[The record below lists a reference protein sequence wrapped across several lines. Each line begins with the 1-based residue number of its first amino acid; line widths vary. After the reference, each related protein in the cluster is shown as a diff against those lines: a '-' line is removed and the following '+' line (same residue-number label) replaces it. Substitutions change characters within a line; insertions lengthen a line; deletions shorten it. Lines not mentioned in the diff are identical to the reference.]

1 MSLFL
6 FIIHFNVKIY
16 YNEYLEMEVEMK
28 KLIKLISIVV
38 LIGLLALSGSY
49 IAYNNLKGSVSEND
63 KIIIVDIPS
72 GTSLKKAANILREH
86 NLINNERVFLLYARF
101 NDLENIKSGEYSLS
115 ENKSTDEILRLLNKG
130 SHESGTKITIPEGF
144 EIMNI
149 ADRLSENGLVDRDK
163 FISAAEDSSI
173 FKDKYEFLNSDDI
186 QSLEGYLFPD
196 TYYISDS
203 QDEIKIIEMMLD
215 RFSTVYKEQNL
226 EEYISKNNLSL
237 NYLITMASIIEREAV
252 ISEERP
258 VISGVFYNR
267 LERDMP
273 LQSCATVQYI
283 LKERKPVLSIK
294 DTKIE
299 SPYNTYLNKG
309 LPPAPIASPGLDS
322 ITAAIYPVETDY
334 IYFVAKGDGGHEFS
348 VTYDDHL
355 KAKNK
360 YLSQ

>member
-1 MSLFL
+1 
-6 FIIHFNVKIY
+6 
-16 YNEYLEMEVEMK
+16 MK
-28 KLIKLISIVV
+28 KLIKLVSILV
-38 LIGLLALSGSY
+38 LIGILALSGSY
-49 IAYNNLKGSVSEND
+49 IVYNNLKGSVSEND
-63 KIIIVDIPS
+63 ENVKVDIPS
-72 GTSLKKAANILREH
+72 GTSLKKAAAILKEH
-86 NLINNERVFLLYARF
+86 NLINNETVFLIYARL

-115 ENKSTDEILRLLNKG
+115 ENQDTDEILRFLNKG
-130 SHESGTKITIPEGF
+130 SHESGIKVTIPEGF

-149 ADRLSENGLVDRDK
+149 ADRLSEKGLIDREK
-163 FISAAEDSSI
+163 FIEAAEDTSQ
-173 FKDKYEFLNSDDI
+173 FKDKYEFLNSSDI
-186 QSLEGYLFPD
+186 VSLEGYLFPD
-196 TYYISDS
+196 TYYISEAE
-203 QDEIKIIEMMLD
+203 DEIEIIEMMLD
-215 RFSTVYKEQNL
+215 RFNKVYTEQNL
-226 EEYISKNNLSL
+226 MGYVAENNITL

-252 ISEERP
+252 INEERP

-267 LERDMP
+267 LEKGMP

-299 SPYNTYLNKG
+299 SPYNTYINKG
-309 LPPAPIASPGLDS
+309 LPPAPIASPGLNS
-322 ITAAIYPVETDY
+322 ITAAIDPVATDY